1 MVTRKNHVEYPGV
14 SVLGLK
20 IVTNFCGVSGTE
32 ALFCLEFPG
41 VKKKT

>member
-1 MVTRKNHVEYPGV
+1 MVTKKHHVEYPGV

-20 IVTNFCGVSGTE
+20 IVTNFCGVSRGE
-32 ALFCLEFPG
+32 ALFCLKFPG